1 MSAEGDGSGRRLE
14 VAKQAARAAGEIQRQ
29 HAAKSLKVDRKMSY
43 DIKLEVDRLCEQ
55 AIVDRIAQAF
65 PDDTIVAEEGG
76 TRAGGDYRWI
86 VDPLD
91 GTVNYFYGVPYYC
104 TSIACYRGGQEGV
117 DPASPGRLWAL
128 GQAVASVVYAPAT
141 DELFEAGSEGAVLL
155 NGREVSVRDDDDL
168 AEAMVCVGYGS
179 SDGGRS
185 GLARATAQL
194 SGRVRKMRCLGAA
207 AYDLANVAAGR
218 LTVFYERGLRLWDI
232 AAGGHL
238 VVQAGGVFDAQEYE
252 PGRWRV
258 MAMPASLAAD
268 VRDEF
273 IDEG

>member
-1 MSAEGDGSGRRLE
+1 MAEQSDPHGGRLE
-14 VAKQAARAAGEIQRQ
+14 LAKDAARAAGQIQRS
-29 HAAKSLKVDRKMSY
+29 HAVKARKVDRKMAY
-43 DIKLEVDRLCEQ
+43 DVKLEVDRLCEQ
-55 AIVDRIAQAF
+55 AIVDRIREAF
-65 PDDTIVAEEGG
+65 PGDSIVAEEGG
-76 TRAGGDYRWI
+76 TIDGGAYRWV

-104 TSIACYRGGQEGV
+104 TSIACYRGENAV
-117 DPASPGRLWAL
+117 DAESPGRLSAL
-128 GQAVASVVYAPAT
+128 GQAVVAVVYAGVT
-141 DELFEAGSEGAVLL
+141 DEMFEAGPQGPSLL
-155 NGREVSVRDDDDL
+155 NGREVSVSEVSDL

-179 SDGGRS
+179 SDSGRS
-185 GLARATAQL
+185 GIARATAQL

-218 LTVFYERGLRLWDI
+218 LTVFYEKGLRLWDI

-238 VVQAGGVFDAQEYE
+238 VVQAGGVFDAQEYQ

-258 MAMPASLAAD
+258 VAMPASLAAD

-273 IDEG
+273 IDD